1 MMDWARKHMVELS
14 GACKK
19 CIRDPALSMN
29 QRDLFS
35 EIYALAK
42 TISSI
47 PSAGGRKNLST
58 VIVMACGACQGAYHF
73 ECTGRNA
80 WNQTCLL
87 LEKAGRLS

>member
-1 MMDWARKHMVELS
+1 MDWARKHMVELS
-14 GACKK
+14 SACKK
-19 CIRDPALSMN
+19 CIEDPTLSMN

-42 TISSI
+42 PISSI
-47 PSAGGRKNLST
+47 PSAGGSINLSI
-58 VIVMACGACQGAYHF
+58 VIAMACGACQGAYHF
-73 ECTGRNA
+73 ECTGRYA